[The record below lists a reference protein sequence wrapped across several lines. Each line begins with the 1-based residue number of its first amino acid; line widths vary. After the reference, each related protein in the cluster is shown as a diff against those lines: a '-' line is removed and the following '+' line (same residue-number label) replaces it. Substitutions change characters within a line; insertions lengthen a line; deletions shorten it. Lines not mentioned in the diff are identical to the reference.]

1 MMEKLAQHELYGSY
15 SYHVALLKDF
25 AEVSAEEF
33 GRNTA
38 GSGRRASTAVP
49 SANARNIH
57 RSSSILGTKSTLS
70 TTSGIQ
76 QKKRGM
82 QRAQS
87 VAVY

>member
-1 MMEKLAQHELYGSY
+1 MMETLPQHELYSSY

-25 AEVSAEEF
+25 IEVGAEDA

-49 SANARNIH
+49 SANVRNIH
-57 RSSSILGTKSTLS
+57 RSSSILGMKSTLS
-70 TTSGIQ
+70 SGSGIKQ
-76 QKKRGM
+76 NKRGA

-87 VAVY
+87 VAVF